1 MIHHCNSFITTK
13 SFSLYVILI
22 DLDEVLTRVPRGH
35 TQCIPSANLP
45 ELIEPFNPF
54 CCVQEILRLGISK
67 TIYLYYQD
75 IWYFK
80 QTCLHS
86 SFLAVCKNKAITASL
101 GSLTLPIYNGKK
113 SPCSSSCCSAKFVFV
128 GYSRKLGTQV
138 CAASFVCDFSWKHL
152 VPGVTLCENNSIY
165 YTAGIPMFGKN
176 RSKGCCSSAECFL
189 ACRIFT
195 PKNSQL

>member
-113 SPCSSSCCSAKFVFV
+113 KALVLLVVVLQSLFLLAIVENWALKFV
-128 GYSRKLGTQV
+128 L
-138 CAASFVCDFSWKHL
+138 L
-152 VPGVTLCENNSIY
+152 VLCVIL
-165 YTAGIPMFGKN
+165 AGNI
-176 RSKGCCSSAECFL
+176 
-189 ACRIFT
+189 
-195 PKNSQL
+195 